1 MLSAFVNSKLTPK
14 LRAHLKRNGLNYK
27 VTFEHLIEKVK
38 EVGHY
43 EIIWKDDFPVDI
55 KKIDKELTIGM
66 GFGKYTL
73 IDSNGYARQLFS
85 SEYIEFSSSEFREW
99 KLKKILK

>member
-1 MLSAFVNSKLTPK
+1 MLEDFVRSKLTKK
-14 LRAHLKRNGLNYK
+14 LRTHLKLNGKGSNISFDNLAD
-27 VTFEHLIEKVK
+27 EVK
-38 EVGHY
+38 EIGHY

-55 KKIDKELTIGM
+55 KKIDKELTIGT

-85 SEYIEFSSSEFREW
+85 SEYIEISALEFRDW

>member
-1 MLSAFVNSKLTPK
+1 MLEDFVRSKLTKK
-14 LRAHLKRNGLNYK
+14 LRALLKLNGKDYK
-27 VTFEHLIEKVK
+27 VSFDHLIEKVK

-43 EIIWKDDFPVDI
+43 EIIWEDHLPVDI
-55 KKIDKELTIGM
+55 KKIDKELTIGT

-73 IDSNGYARQLFS
+73 IDANGYARQLFS
-85 SEYIEFSSSEFREW
+85 SEYIEISALEFREW